1 MNRYLFYQ
9 WRVIEFD
16 AEHGNSL
23 ILFLNKKWPLTPIP
37 VVCTKIDIK
46 LFAVFQQKRF
56 VFWQKIIGVIN
67 ASLLIR
73 SFTFPEN
80 WWNRTVTAAAG
91 YRVYPQQTMKS
102 LPKQA
107 TCRNLINW
115 FIAKIVSM
123 RLLLL
128 LSHTTCFNR
137 RTQRCQPVHQ
147 RPYFLAYKPVSF
159 PDESW
164 L

>member
-1 MNRYLFYQ
+1 MPIVL
-9 WRVIEFD
+9 
-16 AEHGNSL
+16 L
-23 ILFLNKKWPLTPIP
+23 ILFSKQELTIKTHSSGFCNCVQTVIPNYLQSFNRNGLSFCKKSL
-37 VVCTKIDIK
+37 
-46 LFAVFQQKRF
+46 
-56 VFWQKIIGVIN
+56 GVIN
-67 ASLLIR
+67 AFLLIL

-80 WWNRTVTAAAG
+80 WWNRTVTAAVG
-91 YRVYPQQTMKS
+91 YRVYPQQIIKS

-147 RPYFLAYKPVSF
+147 RQYFLAYKPVSF

>member
-56 VFWQKIIGVIN
+56 VFWQKNHWSYKCFFVN
-67 ASLLIR
+67 
-73 SFTFPEN
+73 SFFHLPGELMES
-80 WWNRTVTAAAG
+80 NRNRNR